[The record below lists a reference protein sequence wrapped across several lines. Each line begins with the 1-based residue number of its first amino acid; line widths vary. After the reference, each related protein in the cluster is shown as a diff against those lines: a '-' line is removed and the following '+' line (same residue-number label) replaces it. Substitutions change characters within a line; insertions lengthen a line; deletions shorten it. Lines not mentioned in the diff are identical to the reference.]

1 MSYSEDLAA
10 ALRYE
15 KLRIAALIVAFSC
28 SLASAVLDGFEW
40 LVWPRAI
47 AWAVA
52 GIFSIMEARA
62 MKRLGRDNDYAI
74 LRAIL
79 LWVVAATYVVL
90 ALKKD

>member
-1 MSYSEDLAA
+1 MSYNEDLAA

-28 SLASAVLDGFEW
+28 TFAAMLLEGFEW
-40 LVWPRAI
+40 LAWPRAI
-47 AWAVA
+47 AWGVA
-52 GIFSIMEARA
+52 GIFSLCESRA

-79 LWVVAATYVVL
+79 FFIVAATYVVL
-90 ALKKD
+90 ALKRE

>member
-1 MSYSEDLAA
+1 MSYNDDLAA

-28 SLASAVLDGFEW
+28 TLATMLLEGFEW
-40 LVWPRAI
+40 LAWPRAF
-47 AWAVA
+47 AWGVA
-52 GIFSIMEARA
+52 GIFSLFESRA

-79 LWVVAATYVVL
+79 FFVIAATYVVF

>member
-1 MSYSEDLAA
+1 MSYNDDLAA

-28 SLASAVLDGFEW
+28 TLATMLLEGFEW
-40 LVWPRAI
+40 LAWPRAI

-52 GIFSIMEARA
+52 AVFSLFEARA

-79 LWVVAATYVVL
+79 FLIVAATYVAL